1 MAKGLS
7 SAVPNLNNDLVQLL
21 KVDERIKAAE
31 KALEASD
38 YGREQAFSSF
48 LPNIDFASEKGRE
61 VIDSPSTR
69 GTGLDEQRETR
80 MKGTVTLTQNL
91 FSGGAD
97 SASYRISGKQ
107 IELAELNLASTKS
120 AILLEGLTAHFSIVR
135 DKQLLN
141 YAAQAEV
148 FTKKQLK
155 LENEKVEKGK
165 GIALDVLQA
174 KSRLQLSTQR
184 KIQFKGQLEQS
195 TTQFTYLFKYRP
207 ILAGAIDSELE
218 LPDIP
223 DSLGEALSTALKNSA
238 ALEASQTS
246 VDVSKLGMGAA
257 KAGYWP
263 KFDVE
268 AKYNYEEDAG
278 GVIGIR
284 RDWSILLKASWTLFD
299 GFSTYYGTRA
309 ARSNYA
315 ASLSQY
321 DVAKKQVETDLAVS
335 FQQLRTSIE
344 NKELMENG
352 LRIAEEIVV
361 ARERMEKAGKE
372 TSINTLDAQ
381 SQLIDAKINYT
392 LAKYDEILAAIR
404 VVFNMGLLSPDDLIN
419 RIPK

>member
-1 MAKGLS
+1 MA
-7 SAVPNLNNDLVQLL
+7 
-21 KVDERIKAAE
+21 
-31 KALEASD
+31 
-38 YGREQAFSSF
+38 
-48 LPNIDFASEKGRE
+48 
-61 VIDSPSTR
+61 
-69 GTGLDEQRETR
+69 
-80 MKGTVTLTQNL
+80 
-91 FSGGAD
+91 
-97 SASYRISGKQ
+97 GK
-107 IELAELNLASTKS
+107 
-120 AILLEGLTAHFSIVR
+120 
-135 DKQLLN
+135 
-141 YAAQAEV
+141 
-148 FTKKQLK
+148 
-155 LENEKVEKGK
+155 
-165 GIALDVLQA
+165 
-174 KSRLQLSTQR
+174 
-184 KIQFKGQLEQS
+184 
-195 TTQFTYLFKYRP
+195 
-207 ILAGAIDSELE
+207 IDSELE
-218 LPDIP
+218 LPNIP
-223 DSLGEALSTALKNSA
+223 ESLGEALDTALKNSA

-299 GFSTYYGTRA
+299 GFSTYYGSRA
-309 ARSNYA
+309 ARSNYS

-321 DVAKKQVETDLAVS
+321 DVAKKQIETDLAVS
-335 FQQLRTSIE
+335 FQQLGTSIE

-419 RIPK
+419 RTPK